1 MAHKTE
7 RGSNMDSKNLFTY
20 CLTKRG
26 AFEDYPFGPEVIVIK
41 VAKKMFALL
50 SNKDG
55 VVNLSLKC
63 KPEFAEVLRGEYK
76 SIIPGYHLNKR
87 HWNTL
92 LLDGSIPETEVRS
105 LIDHSYDLVAK
116 SLTREERTMLMKG

>member
-1 MAHKTE
+1 
-7 RGSNMDSKNLFTY
+7 MDSKKLFAY
-20 CLTKRG
+20 CLTKKG
-26 AFEDYPFGPEVIVIK
+26 AFEDYPFGPDVIVVK
-41 VAKKMFALL
+41 VATKIFALL
-50 SNKDG
+50 SNREG

-63 KPEFAEVLRGEYK
+63 SPELAEILRCEYQ

-92 LLDGSIPETEVRS
+92 LLDGSIPETEIRS

-116 SLTREERTMLMKG
+116 SLSRKERQKLIEG